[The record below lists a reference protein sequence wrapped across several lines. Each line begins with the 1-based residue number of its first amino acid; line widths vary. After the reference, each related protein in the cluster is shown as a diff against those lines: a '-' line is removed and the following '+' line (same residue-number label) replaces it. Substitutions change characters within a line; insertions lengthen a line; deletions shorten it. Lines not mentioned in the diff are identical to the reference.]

1 MKIKIILKWDL
12 IKKLLNPNEIEI
24 HLEKNKYNIIFL
36 YLINKNTPKNKFI
49 LQYTLTDYQTIE
61 EYVNNMS
68 VYNFKEF
75 YEELTDKIKIMKT
88 ADKWYENLNI

>member
-12 IKKLLNPNEIEI
+12 IKKLLDSNEIEI

-88 ADKWYENLNI
+88 ADEWYENLNI